1 MTVTKRDVEVA
12 LADYKEIVSV
22 TEEGTQIVV
31 RLTEYIRDKSKWE
44 AINNILHD
52 DYNGNY
58 IPKAQGGPEWRIKAG
73 EKVEKET
80 EKPQERTI
88 EYYKKRLD
96 GIFDELARLREEMN
110 SEVQLKKEKGA
121 S

>member
-1 MTVTKRDVEVA
+1 MTSKRDVEVA

-73 EKVEKET
+73 EKVEK
-80 EKPQERTI
+80 PQERTI
-88 EYYKKRLD
+88 EYFAKRLD
-96 GIFDELARLREEMN
+96 GVFDELKRLREEMTK
-110 SEVQLKKEKGA
+110 EVQLKKEKGA